1 MIVYLS
7 LAIVGLALLLVSAL
21 FGHHDVE
28 FHADIAE
35 GGGGFL
41 SIRAM
46 AVFFLAFGTIGA
58 IARHF
63 GQSHLASSTW
73 GVLSGILLVG
83 VYLLSMSLVKSQQA
97 SSLVAEADLVGL
109 TARVTVAIP
118 ATGFGE
124 VSCTMK
130 AQTNRRMA
138 RSAPGTPIP
147 EGAMVRIRE
156 IQGDLCVVEPL
167 A

>member
-7 LAIVGLALLLVSAL
+7 LAIVGLALLLISAL
-21 FGHHDVE
+21 FGHHVD
-28 FHADIAE
+28 FHADIDE
-35 GGGGFL
+35 SGGGFL
-41 SIRAM
+41 SVRAM

-58 IARHF
+58 IARHYEL
-63 GQSHLASSTW
+63 SHVASSTW
-73 GVLSGILLVG
+73 GILSGILMVG
-83 VYLLSMSLVKSQQA
+83 VYLLSMQLVKSQQA

-109 TARVTVAIP
+109 TARVTVTIP
-118 ATGFGE
+118 AEGFGE

-138 RSAPGTPIP
+138 RSAHGTPIA
-147 EGAMVRIRE
+147 EGAVVRILQ
-156 IQGDLCVVEPL
+156 IQCDLCVVEPL

>member
-1 MIVYLS
+1 MLVYLS
-7 LAIVGLALLLVSAL
+7 LAIVGLALLLISAL
-21 FGHHDVE
+21 FGHHDVD

-58 IARHF
+58 IARHY
-63 GQSHLASSTW
+63 GQSHIASSTW
-73 GVLSGILLVG
+73 GILAGVLLVG

-97 SSLVAEADLVGL
+97 SSLVAEAELVGL

-118 ATGFGE
+118 AEGFGE

-138 RSAPGTPIP
+138 RAAHGAPIP
-147 EGAMVRIRE
+147 EGGMVRIVE
-156 IQGDLCVVEPL
+156 IQGDVCSVEPL
-167 A
+167 S